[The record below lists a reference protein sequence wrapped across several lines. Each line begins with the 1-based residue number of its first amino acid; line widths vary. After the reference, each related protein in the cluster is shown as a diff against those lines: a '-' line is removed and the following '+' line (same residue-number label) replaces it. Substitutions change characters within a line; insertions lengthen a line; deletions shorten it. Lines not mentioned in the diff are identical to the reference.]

1 MILAHSGPSVQDRT
15 GEAVLRFRE
24 VTMDNELLKDM
35 QQLTRLIERQ
45 AELITRLRL
54 RLALALDLLR
64 THGLEG
70 EYLRQVKEELRG
82 EGTESAQD

>member
-1 MILAHSGPSVQDRT
+1 MESNL
-15 GEAVLRFRE
+15 
-24 VTMDNELLKDM
+24 ELLRDM
-35 QQLTRLIERQ
+35 QRSTRLIERQ

-70 EYLRQVKEELRG
+70 EYLRQVKEAER
-82 EGTESAQD
+82 E

>member
-1 MILAHSGPSVQDRT
+1 M
-15 GEAVLRFRE
+15 
-24 VTMDNELLKDM
+24 TMESNLELLRDM
-35 QQLTRLIERQ
+35 QQLTQLIERQ

-70 EYLRQVKEELRG
+70 EYLRQVKEAER
-82 EGTESAQD
+82 E

>member
-1 MILAHSGPSVQDRT
+1 
-15 GEAVLRFRE
+15 
-24 VTMDNELLKDM
+24 MDNELLKDM

-70 EYLRQVKEELRG
+70 EYLRQVEEAERG
-82 EGTESAQD
+82 RDRQKL

>member
-1 MILAHSGPSVQDRT
+1 MPPNWWS
-15 GEAVLRFRE
+15 RE

-70 EYLRQVKEELRG
+70 EYLRQVKEAER
-82 EGTESAQD
+82 E

>member
-1 MILAHSGPSVQDRT
+1 MENNLELER
-15 GEAVLRFRE
+15 LR
-24 VTMDNELLKDM
+24 DM

-45 AELITRLRL
+45 VELITRLRL

-70 EYLRQVKEELRG
+70 EYLRQVKETERG
-82 EGTESAQD
+82 RDRQKL

>member
-1 MILAHSGPSVQDRT
+1 MESNL
-15 GEAVLRFRE
+15 
-24 VTMDNELLKDM
+24 ELLRDM
-35 QQLTRLIERQ
+35 QQLTQLIERQ

-70 EYLRQVKEELRG
+70 EYLRQVKEAER
-82 EGTESAQD
+82 E